1 MTHAIQYM
9 LTHCSA
15 PDFGLRS
22 LNTNTIPHTAQ
33 PSAESCSAFNWP
45 RETRGEPS
53 APVLLRVALTKGTEA
68 PISRE
73 RDPETQGRCGTTCRD
88 LEDENESED

>member
-45 RETRGEPS
+45 RETRGGAFRACAFTGRSDKRNRGAHFKRARPGN
-53 APVLLRVALTKGTEA
+53 PGQVRNDV
-68 PISRE
+68 
-73 RDPETQGRCGTTCRD
+73 QGFGG
-88 LEDENESED
+88 